1 MKTAEEMS
9 LLAERA
15 RSGDPEAFASL
26 YEIVY
31 KDLYRY
37 ALYMLGQKEDAED
50 VVSETVMAAYAQIG
64 QLKSAGAFRAWIF
77 RILSNK
83 CRKQRAAYLEKVS
96 ELDEQ
101 MPDRAGDFTEESLL
115 KAAMASLSEEER
127 EIICLHIFGGY
138 KSHEI
143 GLILQMNPATVR
155 SREHRALEKLKKS
168 QRSS

>member
-1 MKTAEEMS
+1 MKTREEMS

-26 YEIVY
+26 YEMVY
-31 KDLYRY
+31 QDLYRY

-83 CRKQRAAYLEKVS
+83 CRKQREAYLNKNC
-96 ELDEQ
+96 ELDETIAD
-101 MPDRAGDFTEESLL
+101 PEGDFTGEYLL
-115 KAAMASLSEEER
+115 KDAMASLTDEER
-127 EIICLHIFGGY
+127 EIICLHVFGGY

-143 GLILQMNPATVR
+143 GMILQMNPATVR
-155 SREHRALEKLKKS
+155 SREHRALERLRSS
-168 QRSS
+168 QRS